1 MFIPEL
7 SLLRLKGSQGAR
19 QLTATQELAAP
30 GLAERLARYVLTHYR
45 YRRALWQ
52 LNQLDDRD
60 LDDMAIG
67 RGDLPALA
75 WRHAQTAS

>member
-7 SLLRLKGSQGAR
+7 SLLRLKGRQGAR

-30 GLAERLARYVLTHYR
+30 GLVEKLARYVRTHYR
-45 YRRALWQ
+45 YRRALWE

-60 LDDMAIG
+60 LDDLAIG

-75 WRHAQTAS
+75 WHHAQTA